1 MPPVPRQHE
10 PEVVPDLGGCG
21 AARKRLAERLLGAVV
36 VALVLARHADVVPG
50 ESVAPVELQRLPV
63 RRLRLL
69 QPPALVRRHSPL
81 VPQLRTALLLR
92 EQRVVE
98 SGRLLAA
105 SAQKRQLG
113 QRLAYQARILA
124 PPQRLLELARGLL
137 VQAALPH

>member
-1 MPPVPRQHE
+1 
-10 PEVVPDLGGCG
+10 
-21 AARKRLAERLLGAVV
+21 
-36 VALVLARHADVVPG
+36 
-50 ESVAPVELQRLPV
+50 
-63 RRLRLL
+63 RLRLL

-137 VQAALPH
+137 VQAALPQRERDVVVRERAVHDLRPRCTIAHELVVARRAEPV